1 MDVTA
6 VNDEFVSGGLFCE
19 LGHAI
24 EINEEGDKDLV
35 CCWTILEDTEEVG
48 LEGDCG
54 CGAGMK

>member
-6 VNDEFVSGGLFCE
+6 VNNEFISGRLLRE

-35 CCWTILEDTEEVG
+35 GGWTILEDAKEVG
-48 LEGDCG
+48 FEGDCG
-54 CGAGMK
+54 CGAGME

>member
-6 VNDEFVSGGLFCE
+6 VNDESLSAALIRE

-35 CCWTILEDTEEVG
+35 GGWTIL
-48 LEGDCG
+48 
-54 CGAGMK
+54 